1 MKVAVRCRPM
11 SKKEQMRGCSNIVIV
26 PPGGKTIQIKGGV
39 KISGTNMLTEGKS
52 FTFDNCYDMD
62 SVQEQVYADLG
73 APIVMRALDGYN
85 GTLFAYGQTGS
96 GKTWS
101 MMGASQDPVNKG
113 VIPRLSEDLFIKID
127 EKMSKQS
134 EGMNTKFLLTVTFLE
149 IYNEIVKDL
158 LNPSTKQLKIR
169 ESPDLGI
176 YVEDLCELVVHNY
189 ADVMRLI
196 DQGNTVRKVA
206 STNMNQES
214 SRSHSCFTIRIE
226 QKTTSDLGGGATRE
240 QTVKAKLNLVD
251 LAGSERADKTGASG
265 STLKEG
271 ANINLSLMTLG
282 TVINALS
289 EGSKHIPYRDSKL
302 TRLLQESL
310 GGNSAT
316 TMLAAISPADYNFDE
331 TLGTL
336 KYANRAKSIENAV
349 SKNESAQD
357 KMIQDLQSQIEQLK
371 AQLGAGGGVSATGV
385 ETEEQK
391 ALRQKLMQMEESQKS
406 SFEERERL
414 SKLLEEERNQN
425 VNSVV
430 GNMMQSVKDKKV
442 THMKNIKRL
451 QQQGKEITKKQKLA
465 KDRGIELKKQLD
477 ENAAMYGKLQAE
489 LENLTQQEETPAVAA
504 EIESH
509 ANKMNKL
516 IEAIEADRASWLEK
530 KEVLKQYKQ
539 RMEEIEEELVDERGE
554 LVATSGILEQNDK
567 LRQQIQDEERA
578 KAHDLIEGELSA
590 AKALLAK
597 EKETVR
603 GTVEAEMAETINKM
617 QRELLESKHAHEE
630 AVKELARMKEAAK
643 RQEEYTEQLENRA
656 TDAEVDA
663 EQAAADIARL
673 TLEGQKA
680 TEELAQIRAI
690 QEETQAR
697 LEAQEKAHRIQLE
710 ELRNRPA
717 DNDEKA
723 KEEAFQMFRVMMD
736 GFDHERIAWKRRQD
750 ELQELLKQATAD
762 LGYMANENDELRKT
776 LQQAINYEPP
786 IT

>member
-1 MKVAVRCRPM
+1 LFILWFVVA
-11 SKKEQMRGCSNIVIV
+11 GSNAV
-26 PPGGKTIQIKGGV
+26 
-39 KISGTNMLTEGKS
+39 TEGKS
-52 FTFDNCYDMD
+52 FTFDHCYDVD
-62 SVQEQVYADLG
+62 STQEQVYSDLG
-73 APIVMRALDGYN
+73 GPIVMQALDGYN

-101 MMGASQDPVNKG
+101 MMGASGDATNKG
-113 VIPRLSEDLFIKID
+113 VIPRLNEDLFIKID
-127 EKMSKQS
+127 DKLAKMGDGS
-134 EGMNTKFLLTVTFLE
+134 ETKFLLSVTFLE
-149 IYNEIVKDL
+149 IYNEVVKDL

-169 ESPDLGI
+169 ESPELGI

-214 SRSHSCFTIRIE
+214 SRSHSCFTIKIE
-226 QKTTSDLGGGATRE
+226 QKTVSDLGGGATRE
-240 QTVKAKLNLVD
+240 QITKAKLNLVD

-289 EGSKHIPYRDSKL
+289 EGAKHIPYRDSKL

-316 TMLAAISPADYNFDE
+316 TMLAAIGPADYNFDE

-357 KMIQDLQSQIEQLK
+357 KMIHDLQSQIETLK
-371 AQLGAGGGVSATGV
+371 AQLLSGGGAVAAGGT
-385 ETEEQK
+385 ETEEQR
-391 ALRQKLMQMEESQKS
+391 ALREKLQKMEESQKS
-406 SFEERERL
+406 SWEERERL

-465 KDRGIELKKQLD
+465 KDKGIDLKKRLD
-477 ENAAMYGKLQAE
+477 ENAASYGKLQKK
-489 LENLTQQEETPAVAA
+489 LEKLTQEEETPEIAA
-504 EIESH
+504 EIETI

-516 IEAIEADRASWLEK
+516 IESIEADRSSWMEK
-530 KEVLKQYKQ
+530 KEALKQYKQ

-554 LVATSGILEQNDK
+554 LVATSGILDQNDK

-578 KAHDLIEGELSA
+578 KAHDLIENELSQ
-590 AKALLAK
+590 AKALLAQ

-603 GTVEAEMAETINKM
+603 GTVEAEMAETINSM
-617 QRELLESKHAHEE
+617 QREHLESKLKAEE
-630 AVKELARMKEAAK
+630 AEKEIDRMTVSSK
-643 RQEEYTEQLENRA
+643 RLEEYIETLENRA
-656 TDAEVDA
+656 TDAEVEA
-663 EQAAADIARL
+663 EQAAAEIARL
-673 TLEGQKA
+673 A
-680 TEELAQIRAI
+680 TENTNTKEQLEKMTEK
-690 QEETQAR
+690 QEETVSKMEAR
-697 LEAQEKAHRIQLE
+697 EKKHKLEME
-710 ELRNRPA
+710 ELRNQPRDDDGA
-717 DNDEKA
+717 GDGHS

-736 GFDHERIAWKRRQD
+736 GFEHERVAWKKRQD
-750 ELQELLKQATAD
+750 DLQELLRQATAVCFTN
-762 LGYMANENDELRKT
+762 L
-776 LQQAINYEPP
+776 I
-786 IT
+786 

>member
-1 MKVAVRCRPM
+1 
-11 SKKEQMRGCSNIVIV
+11 
-26 PPGGKTIQIKGGV
+26 
-39 KISGTNMLTEGKS
+39 MLTEGKS